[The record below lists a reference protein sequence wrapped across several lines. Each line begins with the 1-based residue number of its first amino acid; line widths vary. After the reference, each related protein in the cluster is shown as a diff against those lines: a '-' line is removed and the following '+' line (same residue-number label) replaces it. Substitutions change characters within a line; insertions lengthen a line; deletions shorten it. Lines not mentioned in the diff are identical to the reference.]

1 MEKET
6 TLLTKQYRNLGKL
19 IDMEH
24 YYIPCLEFLDSEAL
38 GLNEAQAK
46 RMEFEELKEHT
57 KTYQDGGR

>member
-1 MEKET
+1 
-6 TLLTKQYRNLGKL
+6 
-19 IDMEH
+19 MEH

-46 RMEFEELKEHT
+46 RMEFEELKEHM